1 MGGQPV
7 KKILVNARGFSTQEV
22 EVKSPHIRTNISINR
37 EGVTAFAV
45 FLLSFFARLR
55 REALFIIGCRSPPS
69 NLNFQQKIQIGG
81 KDMEGNRPKRRKDKY
96 NPYNIYEKDKH
107 YYISFKDGQGVLHD
121 LEISSELYDAFDSF
135 ELDDLVYLNVVD
147 RHIEQSEVWEATLNV
162 RAVKKPESMEEVV
175 FRRLQTEK
183 LHKAINELPEK
194 QKKRLILHYFQELT
208 YVEIAEREQCST
220 RAVEYSIHGAI
231 QSLKKFFEKN

>member
-1 MGGQPV
+1 
-7 KKILVNARGFSTQEV
+7 
-22 EVKSPHIRTNISINR
+22 
-37 EGVTAFAV
+37 
-45 FLLSFFARLR
+45 
-55 REALFIIGCRSPPS
+55 
-69 NLNFQQKIQIGG
+69 
-81 KDMEGNRPKRRKDKY
+81 MEGNRPKRRKDKY

-107 YYISFKDGQGVLHD
+107 YYISFKDGQRVLHKV
-121 LEISSELYDAFDSF
+121 EISRALYDAFDSF

-147 RHIEQSEVWEATLNV
+147 RHIEQSEIWEATLNV
-162 RAVKKPESMEEVV
+162 RAVKKPESMEDVV

>member
-1 MGGQPV
+1 
-7 KKILVNARGFSTQEV
+7 
-22 EVKSPHIRTNISINR
+22 
-37 EGVTAFAV
+37 
-45 FLLSFFARLR
+45 
-55 REALFIIGCRSPPS
+55 
-69 NLNFQQKIQIGG
+69 
-81 KDMEGNRPKRRKDKY
+81 MEGNRPKRRKDKY